1 MARDWN
7 TPGWDVISYRQRIE
21 KGEAVNLYK
30 REGRHQWNKKLI
42 DEFSRV
48 TYIFKPDGRLTRFS
62 DDFLVSIT
70 IGINT
75 NDIHV
80 SPEGD
85 SIPYYQL
92 IATLNFFGFDPLYA
106 SKSDKALNELSK
118 KATSIFFRANSANN
132 INIGSIR
139 MMFGMGLAKTAS
151 EYAKDYVRGK
161 TSMPKPE
168 LDPDTIAT
176 RKYKQER
183 NPNFY
188 QGKGGINEALWE
200 SGQLEEA
207 IHVMDV
213 SVIGS
218 LSKRTR
224 STRAG
229 YGTSNKTS
237 VFDSSAQK
245 KQAKN
250 IFKRTILNPSEIEDN
265 NRRIIAARDALDQF
279 RVMESIMLG
288 KYTNLNRNE
297 KEKRMMAWWGVY
309 KKENPGNIEALRSAV
324 RILGIGKLTFN
335 IK

>member
-30 REGRHQWNKKLI
+30 REGKRQWNKKLI

-48 TYIFKPDGRLTRFS
+48 TYVFKPDGRLSRFS
-62 DDFLVSIT
+62 DDFLVSVT
-70 IGINT
+70 IGIDT
-75 NDIHV
+75 GDVHV

-132 INIGSIR
+132 INIGSVR
-139 MMFGMGLAKTAS
+139 MMFAMGLARIAS

-168 LDPDTIAT
+168 LDPDTITT
-176 RKYKQER
+176 RKYKQNK
-183 NPNFY
+183 NPNLY
-188 QGKGGINEALWE
+188 QGKSGINEALWE

-213 SVIGS
+213 SVTGS

-224 STRAG
+224 PTFAG
-229 YGTSNKTS
+229 YGASNKPS
-237 VFDSSAQK
+237 MFDPEMERKRIES
-245 KQAKN
+245 
-250 IFKRTILNPSEIEDN
+250 IFRRTMLNPGIIEDN
-265 NRRIIAARDALDQF
+265 NKRIIAARDALDQF
-279 RVMESIMLG
+279 HVMESIMLD
-288 KYTNLNRNE
+288 KYAKLNK
-297 KEKRMMAWWGVY
+297 KEKTEKMMEWWNEYRKV
-309 KKENPGNIEALRSAV
+309 NPGNIEALRSAV

-335 IK
+335 IR

>member
-30 REGRHQWNKKLI
+30 REGKRQWNKKLI
-42 DEFSRV
+42 DEFSRI
-48 TYIFKPDGRLTRFS
+48 TYVFKPDGRLARFS
-62 DDFLVSIT
+62 DDFLVSVT

-75 NDIHV
+75 SDVHV

-106 SKSDKALNELSK
+106 SKSDKALSELNK
-118 KATSIFFRANSANN
+118 KATSIFFRANSSNS

-139 MMFGMGLAKTAS
+139 MMFAMGLARTAS

-161 TSMPKPE
+161 TSIPKPE
-168 LDPDTIAT
+168 LDPDTIT
-176 RKYKQER
+176 IRKYKQEKK
-183 NPNFY
+183 PNLY
-188 QGKGGINEALWE
+188 QGKSGINEALWE

-213 SVIGS
+213 SVIGV
-218 LSKRTR
+218 LSKRTHPTR
-224 STRAG
+224 SG
-229 YGTSNKTS
+229 YGASNKPS
-237 VFDSSAQK
+237 AFDLASEKRQTE
-245 KQAKN
+245 N
-250 IFKRTILNPSEIEDN
+250 IFKRTILNPDEIEDN
-265 NRRIIAARDALDQF
+265 NRRIIAARDALAQF
-279 RVMESIMLG
+279 HIMESVMLG
-288 KYTNLNRNE
+288 KYSNLSRSE
-297 KEKRMMAWWGVY
+297 KERKMMAWWSVY
-309 KKENPGNIEALRSAV
+309 KKDNPGSIEALRSAV

-335 IK
+335 IR